1 MNLKKIYVSIKE
13 INLSDGLCW
22 LLHSISLL
30 YIVVL

>member
-1 MNLKKIYVSIKE
+1 MNKKKFYVSIEE
-13 INLSDGLCW
+13 IKLSEGLCW